1 MFVDRDAERQPGKQA
16 KGGLMDGWMELR
28 GRNSSGRVLDLG
40 EWRVEKKSH
49 PLTHPPTH
57 FLPSLFSVPIYPPAR
72 LTHLVRVRVRGIN
85 PALVHVFGR
94 RARMRHRHRLRRR

>member
-1 MFVDRDAERQPGKQA
+1 
-16 KGGLMDGWMELR
+16 MDGWSLEVEIAVAE
-28 GRNSSGRVLDLG
+28 SSTLESGAL
-40 EWRVEKKSH
+40 KKV
-49 PLTHPPTH
+49 PPTH